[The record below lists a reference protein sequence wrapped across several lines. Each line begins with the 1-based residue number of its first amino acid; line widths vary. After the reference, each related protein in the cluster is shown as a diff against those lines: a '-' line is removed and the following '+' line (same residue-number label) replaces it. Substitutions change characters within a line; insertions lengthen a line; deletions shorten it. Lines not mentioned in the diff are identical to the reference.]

1 MVSTIRGGCYFV
13 SEVRVATCEALR
25 ERLRATIPV
34 ESYNTWFK
42 QLSLVECD
50 GCSMRLS
57 VPSRY
62 VKHWIE
68 THYQQEL
75 HAAAQSLSPEVT
87 SVTLL
92 VAESTA
98 VNRPQMLG
106 EVLERVV
113 SRPARTESRTPATTV
128 LPFSLEQFIVGPNSR
143 VAHAACTAIVDK
155 PALLYNPLV
164 LCGGHGLGKTH
175 LLHALARE
183 IQRRYPEMTVK
194 LVPAEHFAN
203 VYLAALRDRKLDAF
217 RLEYRRCNVLL
228 VDDVHFL
235 AGKEKTQDEFLF
247 TFDALHQM
255 GRQIVLTCDVPPR
268 ETKRLDERL
277 RERFQS
283 GLVAN
288 LDTPDLDTRV
298 ALVHAKAKARGLTLE
313 APAAELLAYRIEKS
327 VRELEGAVC
336 KLAALAAAEQRAPNH
351 ETALLA
357 LCELGYVREGPLT
370 CDEIVAALSKR
381 FGTSPDEVRS
391 DRRHASLVRVRH
403 LAMYMAKQLTRLSLS
418 EIGQFFGNRDHST
431 VLHAIRKIE
440 RETLTRAEVRE
451 DLLAL
456 RRSLGR

>member
-1 MVSTIRGGCYFV
+1 MGGRFFV
-13 SEVRVATCEALR
+13 SEVRLATSEALR
-25 ERLRATIPV
+25 ERLQTTIPA

-42 QLSLVECD
+42 QLTLVGCD
-50 GCSMRLS
+50 GCSMRLA

-75 HAAAQSLSPEVT
+75 NAAAQALSPDVK
-87 SVTLL
+87 SVELT
-92 VAESTA
+92 VAETTTA
-98 VNRPQMLG
+98 NRPQLLG
-106 EVLERVV
+106 DVLERVV
-113 SRPARTESRTPATTV
+113 SPPVRAEPRPSVTTV
-128 LPFSLEQFIVGPNSR
+128 LPFSLDQFVVGPNSR
-143 VAHAACTAIVDK
+143 VAHAACMAVVDK

-175 LLHALARE
+175 LLHGLARA
-183 IQRRYPEMTVK
+183 IQQRHPELTIK
-194 LVPAEHFAN
+194 LVSAEHFAN
-203 VYLAALRDRKLDAF
+203 AYLAALRDRKLDAF
-217 RLEYRRCNVLL
+217 RQEHRRCNVLL

-247 TFDALHQM
+247 TFDTLHQL
-255 GRQIVLTCDVPPR
+255 GRQVVLACDVPPR
-268 ETKRLDERL
+268 EIRRLDERL

-288 LDTPDLDTRV
+288 LDKPDFDTRV
-298 ALVHAKAKARGLTLE
+298 ALVQAKARARGLTLE
-313 APAAELLAYRIEKS
+313 TPAAELLAYRIEKS

-336 KLAALAAAEQRAPNH
+336 KLAALAAAEQRALNH

-381 FGTSPDEVRS
+381 FGTSPDEIRS

-440 RETLTRAEVRE
+440 RETRSRPEVRE
-451 DLLAL
+451 ELLAL